1 MVAKRSLLFPTP
13 DIDDEGTIRTRCF
26 CGKPARMIRNQ
37 TTQAWE
43 GAELQQRNQR
53 FPKQSGVMY
62 EWLGEDPD
70 TTGRFEGKTDTG
82 ALAAGQSSGVIGS
95 VLPVRE
101 IMRALVD
108 EANEAL
114 ERLMAVR

>member
-1 MVAKRSLLFPTP
+1 
-13 DIDDEGTIRTRCF
+13 
-26 CGKPARMIRNQ
+26 
-37 TTQAWE
+37 
-43 GAELQQRNQR
+43 
-53 FPKQSGVMY
+53 
-62 EWLGEDPD
+62 
-70 TTGRFEGKTDTG
+70 
-82 ALAAGQSSGVIGS
+82 VIGS